1 MANEEEVAWRAT
13 PERAPVIDAEG
24 SELGILEAVLADEG
38 DDIFH
43 GLAVKLRA
51 GGVVEI
57 AADHVTRITTQR
69 IYTNITAEAAASLPA
84 YFEGKSRRA
93 PWQGLFK
100 QPPGAKG

>member
-13 PERAPVIDAEG
+13 PERAPVMDMEG
-24 SELGILEAVLADEG
+24 NELGVLEAVLADEG

-51 GGVVEI
+51 GVVVEI

-69 IYTNITAEAAASLPA
+69 VYTNVTPEAASSLPA
-84 YFEGKSRRA
+84 YVEGKSRRP
-93 PWQGLFK
+93 PWEGLFK
-100 QPPGAKG
+100 QQPGAKG

>member
-1 MANEEEVAWRAT
+1 MADEEEVAWRAT

-24 SELGILEAVLADEG
+24 NELGVLEAVLADEG

-51 GGVVEI
+51 GGVVEV

-69 IYTNITAEAAASLPA
+69 VYTNITSEAASSLPA
-84 YFEGKSRRA
+84 YVQGRRP
-93 PWQGLFK
+93 PWEGLFR